1 MADYTVKNSDLIEAI
16 KAVGSEEQAAVDL
29 VQGTKNRVHRKGRN
43 MRVSA
48 YQEVMKSDPRFKAI
62 EEAAKA
68 LVAKKLKN
76 GGKL

>member
-1 MADYTVKNSDLIEAI
+1 
-16 KAVGSEEQAAVDL
+16 
-29 VQGTKNRVHRKGRN
+29 